1 MRQQNGSESSTS
13 WALSIP
19 FFADKFLSCN
29 PACAVAASLKF
40 EAIET
45 GIHRV
50 KLRFGDADG
59 REVLPTA
66 EMQMN
71 VVMPPDFPYL
81 TINPIFNF
89 QQLTL
94 PRFGEYSVDLAIDG
108 IHEGSLPL
116 FVREQKPNL
125 RPA

>member
-1 MRQQNGSESSTS
+1 
-13 WALSIP
+13 
-19 FFADKFLSCN
+19 
-29 PACAVAASLKF
+29 
-40 EAIET
+40 
-45 GIHRV
+45 
-50 KLRFGDADG
+50 
-59 REVLPTA
+59 
-66 EMQMN
+66 MQMN

-89 QQLTL
+89 QQLML

-125 RPA
+125 RAA